1 MSKRIL
7 SILLSICLVFSMS
20 ATAYA
25 KDDTTTST
33 QKIHNKNVSY
43 IGENKLVLWESGD
56 IVYAE
61 QYDLR
66 GNLIVSGKAN
76 RTNDEIIIFS
86 DGVYNKF
93 SAKDI
98 VEIIS
103 SSVLPSLY
111 SFNKVGTFPVY
122 DRLTFDRQTMYLYE
136 DTGSAIHTTY
146 SIRSYSGAIASL
158 ALSIATS
165 MFIPSSIASKLV
177 SSIIS
182 AGLGIVVGEI
192 LNISTTVTLAA
203 DKYELE
209 YYGQDSKTGKKSD
222 TFAQTDKY
230 IITDEESNKIN
241 EIYYDGSCYYDPN
254 DDTPT
259 SKLMQYI
266 VPNLYGMNYEW
277 DRW

>member
-1 MSKRIL
+1 M
-7 SILLSICLVFSMS
+7 
-20 ATAYA
+20 
-25 KDDTTTST
+25 
-33 QKIHNKNVSY
+33 
-43 IGENKLVLWESGD
+43 
-56 IVYAE
+56 
-61 QYDLR
+61 
-66 GNLIVSGKAN
+66 SGKAN